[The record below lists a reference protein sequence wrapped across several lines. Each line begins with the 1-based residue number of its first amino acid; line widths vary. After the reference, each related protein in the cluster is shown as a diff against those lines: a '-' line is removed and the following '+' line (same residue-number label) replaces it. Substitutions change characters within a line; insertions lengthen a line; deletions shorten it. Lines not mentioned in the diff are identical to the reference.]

1 MIRVR
6 SRIAGT
12 ALAVVVS
19 MFVST
24 IGVPDGLVTAA
35 SAAELPEPMT
45 EPSVEG
51 RPVAA
56 ATVVKGAEDAPAEAK
71 PPAPVWPK
79 AGSADL
85 VVPAA
90 GAQAVAAA
98 GLPVKISAPG
108 PLERAVGGDKAP
120 TQEAKRIATA
130 AAPAKV
136 RVESLGR
143 DAAAKAG
150 GVGVA
155 LRLSR
160 ADGGGERAPVTVSV
174 DYSAFRGAGKRG
186 SASFLTLVEQPV
198 CVLETPLTDDCR
210 LKAAGQRRQLPVVN
224 DVKAG
229 TLTTVAEAGS
239 GESVLAVAQAAAA
252 TDGSSSGSFAVTDLK
267 PAGDWQVGLSGGAFS
282 YSYPIAVPP
291 PLAGKAPDLALS
303 YSSSTVDGM
312 TSLTNNQ
319 SSAAGLGWDLETSY
333 IEQSFYDCED
343 WCWDT
348 GSAEDWEDT
357 SVVHLTMSLAGVS
370 TKIVK
375 DKTSGTWK
383 TVEDHG
389 WKIEQIAS
397 GAESAKPYWKITT
410 QDGTVYRLGYRRDAS
425 LQIPYFA
432 PEPGQPCH
440 QYWVELGEGYA
451 STVCTAPY
459 RWMLDQEVDPRG
471 NVIDYAYQR
480 GTDAYCSNRRQFS
493 NCWLDYDTSAVLSSI
508 SYGWNVNVAGS
519 APTARVQF
527 GLSSRVI
534 GGDSDLPDW
543 DLCND
548 FHPCGDNMMFY
559 LDKRITSITTQ
570 VAAGAG
576 WADVTRYDLTHKYVQ
591 SPDELMPVLW
601 LDQIK
606 QTGLAG
612 NGPDIAL
619 PPVKFTSVLQ
629 DNLYNIFDYGRS
641 RLPRLSAIDT
651 ELGGRT
657 EITYG
662 LPSGCDLETTSNPDT
677 RDDEGNDCYWIY
689 QGDVWE
695 GNGFVPAGSIWL
707 KYVVTKVTDKDLVG
721 GSPDLVT
728 SYQYVGTPGWTRP
741 ERDPR
746 ALPSLVPQWT
756 RYRGYPTVRVLKGT
770 GTDPAGYTATS
781 STFFRGMYEDRIGG
795 FGLAIRGTQV
805 TDFEGNSFPDRKLL
819 AGKPLMQQTLRV
831 LTMSGSTPSTF
842 AEEGGAR
849 YEYQIVSS
857 GNGPDADDPAYVNQT
872 KHSGREK
879 VTSGW
884 RYSDKVTTYD
894 SDALPI
900 RVNDYGQRGLSSD
913 NVCTSTTY
921 AKNTSGSAWMISYRA
936 AEERRKGDD
945 CTSGEFMGRTV
956 TLYDGATSEAT
967 NAPTK
972 GTATQNRSYTS
983 VAEFTSTKVTYDGYG
998 RTASSTDPLNKTTTT
1013 TYAPAIGWPTGGVAV
1028 TNPLGQTTSTW
1039 ANPEFGQP
1047 IGTRNEAGYD
1057 TNIDYDALGRTVA
1070 LWTPA
1075 QPKTGG
1081 VAAAIAAYVIPV
1093 DASGVVNGPV
1103 RTALSKLQTAS
1114 TYVTTYTYDDGLG
1127 RARET
1132 QVASPAGGRIVSATV
1147 YDSRGLT
1154 SATGSAVHNSAAP
1167 GSGLLNAAMTTL
1179 PQWTKQIYDGVGR
1192 VVVSADMTGMSEL
1205 RRTTTNYYGDRTEEI
1220 PPVGGKTVSYT
1231 DAEDKVTKIEEWLTG
1246 AGTAPAAL
1254 QGPALTQAASSM
1266 SSANRAVTGRTLLDD
1281 RTTIDS
1287 QTFRNPDGTFTTEY
1301 SSGPVR
1307 VKQTDGN
1314 WAAIDTTLVE
1324 VGGVLKPKVS
1334 AATVEL
1340 SAGGQ
1345 GTLARLE
1352 GMSGERFALQWPS
1365 TLPKPQV
1372 NGNVATYVDAAGPGA
1387 DLVVTALSSGFRH
1400 DVVLRK
1406 PPAQAMEYRL
1416 PVVAEGMTLTAS
1428 AQGALALK
1436 DGNGRTTASAP
1447 APVMW
1452 DSSGKRGRTGK
1463 ISTQVVN
1470 DSGKQV
1476 LVLRPD
1482 PAFLDDKATVYPVT
1496 VDPTTTLPNLTDTW
1510 IGTTGPDG
1518 ADVQSD
1524 PDLYAGSYE
1533 SFPGFRTYER
1543 TYLNFNT
1550 ASLAGTTVTAATLT
1564 LRKLAADGCGDSNSG
1579 IRAQRVTGSWT
1590 SGGITWS
1597 GQPALTTTDQVTTK
1611 DTSCST
1617 TGTMSWNVLPFA
1629 QAWASGTANYGIM
1642 LRGVDETTSRPL
1654 FDRGFHSN
1662 ETTSGSQNKPALSVT
1677 YTPAGSTP
1685 AAADLAVAPFR
1696 TVSGTTTA
1704 TSLTPQ
1710 LAATVSDPYGG
1721 TLTGEF
1727 EVEHDLSVPAQ
1738 GSGQIWSGSAAGIT
1752 AGQSAAVVV
1761 PGLQQGWLVRWRA
1774 RAVNPGQSTTS
1785 DWSSW
1790 QTLRIDPTAA
1800 QAPTSTPIAHWKFDG
1815 NGGEATGTSG
1825 RTATLGG
1832 TASWTTGVF
1841 GGALEASGGANSA
1854 STPTWVMRTDQSFT
1868 ISAWMRVENANGWY
1882 EPIRQEGTNK
1892 PPFYMGINPS
1902 GQLQMVLN
1910 ASDTAGAIAY
1920 GTWSGSYPIKRW
1932 FHITGVYD
1940 KANGRVRVY
1949 RDGVEQG
1956 NNTVPMSGF
1965 QGNGQVKFG
1974 ANYTGQID
1982 DVRVY
1987 QKVLSATEIAAIAA
2001 GSPAP
2006 DRTPVADQF
2015 SATSTT
2021 TLTPTL
2027 SARVSEPGGQVVRAE
2042 FQAEHD
2048 GTQVWTGAKDNVTS
2062 GSTTT
2067 IQIPSGTLQDGWEV
2081 RWRARAVRGDTS
2093 SAWGAWQTFTVNTPK
2108 PTVSALQLT
2117 PSTLVS
2123 GQTVTST
2130 VTPLL
2135 KATLTDPGGAAVRA
2149 EFEVEQPHGTSAW
2162 TGNVATVT
2170 SGGQASITV
2179 PAGELVDGVAARWR
2193 VRAVNPNGNVTG
2205 SWSSWQD
2212 FAVDTPDP
2220 AIGNLQTDPSV
2231 VSGTETI
2238 TQTLTPNLRATVS
2251 EPGNGQVKAE
2261 FEVEHD
2267 GQQIWT
2273 DTSGD
2278 LASGA
2283 VASVGVPSGELS
2295 NGWTVRWR
2303 ARAVTV
2309 ATAAIS
2315 AWSDWQT
2322 VKVQTE
2328 PIDPAPA
2335 VGALQITPSELVA
2348 GERVTSSVTPTL
2360 AAQVSDAAGG
2370 TLRTEFEIEHDG
2382 TQVWTGADAD
2392 TPAGQQAS
2400 IAVPAGELTDGWT
2413 IRWRA
2418 RALNGTIASDWSAWQ
2433 DVRIDRP
2440 DPTVSD
2446 LSATESLTPELKAK
2460 VVHPDGG
2467 TLSAEFEVE
2476 HDPSVPAQGTGQI
2489 WAGADNDVPSGQTA
2503 TVTTSA
2509 MTEGW
2514 KVRWRVRA
2522 VTADA
2527 GTSAWSAW
2535 QPLTV
2540 TDGTSIP
2547 TVSGPRTQPADFRT
2561 LTPALIAT
2569 FTAGRGQVD
2578 GEFQVEHDP
2587 TATAQG
2593 TGLIWSGDVT
2603 GATSGKE
2610 AAVTVPSGL
2619 LQDGWKIR
2627 WRTRAVR
2634 GAAASDWTSWK
2645 TGMVDAPEFY
2655 TTTFEYDLAGNLTK
2669 QTDANGNVRISTYD
2683 LLGRRTSVED
2693 PDSGTT
2699 RQGYD
2704 ASGRVQWTIDG
2715 NGQKMSYEYDDI
2727 GRKISQW
2734 VGELEGGEKV
2744 TEWLYDTLQA
2754 GQLTSATQ
2762 YNNGSAYTQAAKGY
2776 DSSGRSTGTTFTI
2789 PSTDGQLAGTYE
2801 FTTTYTTSGDIA
2813 TRTMPEA
2820 GGLPAETLTSTY
2832 TNLGLADRLTS
2843 DFGGGFTYVDATG
2856 YSSIGQMVTRNQGAG
2871 GKVKRTLFWD
2881 QVTGWLNRLTTV
2893 KDGNTSTPVLIQDDQ
2908 LEYAPSGEILSV
2920 LDATQAVSGNAGQS
2934 ECFSYDGTN
2943 RLVRAFTTTASCTTG
2958 FDGQGYAPYEQR
2970 YAYDGTGN
2978 ITSRESDGALSTYI
2992 YPALGGSVAHPNAVA
3007 AISGEGVDTYTY
3019 DSSGNLSARTVGGQ
3033 AATFAWNSLNQVETA
3048 ATGTGSIEMVYGPDG
3063 NRLLR
3068 RSPDGTTT
3076 LYLGDMEVTARGSQV
3091 TANRNYV
3098 SSDGSLIAIRST
3110 NAPESGG
3117 VTWMATGTQKSVQI
3131 AVSDASGQLSRVRY
3145 LPYGERRG
3153 QTKLAFS
3160 DRGFLGKVE
3169 DSGSALV
3176 LLSARFYDPTIGR
3189 FISPDPLVAS
3199 DKPQWANAY
3208 SYAANNPIGMS
3219 DPSGLFPDPC
3229 AQMTPTQ
3236 CYEFKSRNHYDGKSW
3251 VANRPATA
3259 PFVTNPS
3266 LKAILEND
3274 GIYARPNK
3282 TYPNGVVGD
3291 GTVAEGLK
3299 YEFRSGQRIN
3309 GIFHAQKA
3317 ASLAARLS
3325 KLLDEDRAAGGTLL
3339 SASDRKVAMNEFGK
3353 IWKVLTKERD
3363 RTGNVTASLKANP
3376 NSLKSFTTTVEKSME
3391 RSSVKR
3397 FTGEKFTYGYAG
3409 KPIRVPR
3416 TSTARWGGFLT
3427 GIGKIGNA
3435 LGFVGIFYDAWQ
3447 CSVNNQCPYMP
3458 GQPDPDQLMV

>member
-1 MIRVR
+1 M
-6 SRIAGT
+6 
-12 ALAVVVS
+12 L
-19 MFVST
+19 
-24 IGVPDGLVTAA
+24 
-35 SAAELPEPMT
+35 
-45 EPSVEG
+45 
-51 RPVAA
+51 
-56 ATVVKGAEDAPAEAK
+56 
-71 PPAPVWPK
+71 
-79 AGSADL
+79 
-85 VVPAA
+85 
-90 GAQAVAAA
+90 Q
-98 GLPVKISAPG
+98 
-108 PLERAVGGDKAP
+108 
-120 TQEAKRIATA
+120 
-130 AAPAKV
+130 
-136 RVESLGR
+136 
-143 DAAAKAG
+143 
-150 GVGVA
+150 
-155 LRLSR
+155 
-160 ADGGGERAPVTVSV
+160 
-174 DYSAFRGAGKRG
+174 
-186 SASFLTLVEQPV
+186 
-198 CVLETPLTDDCR
+198 TPLTDECW

-229 TLTTVAEAGS
+229 TLTAVAEAGS

-252 TDGSSSGSFAVTDLK
+252 TDGSASGSFAVTDLK

-303 YSSSTVDGM
+303 YSSSMVDGM
-312 TSLTNNQ
+312 TTLTNNQ

-348 GSAEDWEDT
+348 GSAEDYEDT
-357 SVVHLTMSLAGVS
+357 SVIHLTLSLAGVS

-459 RWMLDQEVDPRG
+459 RWMLDQEVDPQG

-508 SYGWNVNVAGS
+508 SYGWNLNVAGS
-519 APTARVQF
+519 VPTARVQF

-543 DLCND
+543 DLCSD
-548 FHPCGDNMMFY
+548 FYPCGDNMMFY

-570 VAAGAG
+570 VADGTG
-576 WADVTRYDLTHKYVQ
+576 WADVTRYDLTHKYIE
-591 SPDELMPVLW
+591 SPDELMPTLW

-629 DNLYNIFDYGRS
+629 DSLWNTFDYGRS
-641 RLPRLSAIDT
+641 RLPRLIAIDN

-662 LPSGCDLETTSNPDT
+662 LPSGCDLETTSDPDT

-689 QGDVWE
+689 QGEVWE

-707 KYVVTKVTDKDLVG
+707 KWVVTKVVDKDLVG
-721 GSPDLVT
+721 GSPDLIT

-746 ALPSLVPQWT
+746 SLPSLVPQWT

-805 TDFEGNSFPDRKLL
+805 TDFEGNTFPDRKLL
-819 AGKPLMQQTLRV
+819 AGKPLMEQTLRV
-831 LTMSGSTPSTF
+831 LTMSGSTPATF
-842 AEEGGAR
+842 SEEEGAR

-857 GNGPDADDPAYVNQT
+857 GNGPDSDDPAYVNQT
-872 KHSGREK
+872 RQVGREK

-884 RYSDKVTTYD
+884 RYSDTATTYNG
-894 SDALPI
+894 DALPI
-900 RVNDYGQRGLSSD
+900 RVNDYGQRGLASD
-913 NVCTSTTY
+913 NTCTATTY
-921 AKNTSGSAWMISYRA
+921 AKNTSGGAWMISYPG

-945 CTSGEFMGRTV
+945 CAAGEFMGRTV
-956 TLYDGATSEAT
+956 TLYDGATSEAA

-972 GTATQNRSYTS
+972 GNATQSRAYTS
-983 VAEFTSTKVTYDGYG
+983 ATEFTSTKVTYDGYG
-998 RTASSTDPLNKTTTT
+998 RSASSTDPLNKTTTT
-1013 TYAPAIGWPTGGVAV
+1013 TYTPATGWPTGGVAV

-1057 TNIDYDALGRTVA
+1057 TNIDYDALGRTLA

-1075 QPKTGG
+1075 QPKSGG
-1081 VAAAIAAYVIPV
+1081 VAAATVAYTIPV
-1093 DASGVVNGPV
+1093 DASGVVNGPA
-1103 RTALSKLQTAS
+1103 RTALSKIQTAS

-1132 QVASPAGGRIVSATV
+1132 QVASPAGGRIVNATV

-1154 SATGSAVHNSAAP
+1154 SATSGAAHNSAAP

-1179 PQWTKQIYDGVGR
+1179 PQWTKQTYDGVGR
-1192 VVVSADMTGMSEL
+1192 VVVSADMTGSSEL
-1205 RRTTTNYYGDRTEEI
+1205 RRTTTNYYGDKTEVI

-1246 AGTAPAAL
+1246 AGTAPAAM
-1254 QGPALTQAASSM
+1254 QGPALMQAAAGT
-1266 SSANRAVTGRTLLDD
+1266 SSANKAVTGRTLLDD
-1281 RTTIDS
+1281 RTTVDS

-1307 VKQTDGN
+1307 VKQTDGS

-1324 VGGVLKPKVS
+1324 VGGVLRPKVS

-1365 TLPKPQV
+1365 SLPKPQV

-1387 DLVVTALSSGFRH
+1387 DLVITALSSGFRH

-1406 PPAQAMEYRL
+1406 PPAGAMEYRL

-1447 APVMW
+1447 APMMW

-1482 PAFLDDKATVYPVT
+1482 PAFLADKATVYPVT

-1510 IGTTGPDG
+1510 IGTSGPDG
-1518 ADVQSD
+1518 SDVQSD

-1550 ASLAGTTVTAATLT
+1550 ASLAGTTVTDATLI
-1564 LRKLAADGCGDSNSG
+1564 LRKLAADGCGDTNSG

-1597 GQPALTTTDQVTTK
+1597 GQPALATTDQVTTK
-1611 DTSCST
+1611 DTSCSP

-1662 ETTSGSQNKPALSVT
+1662 ETTSGSQNKPSLAVT

-1685 AAADLAVAPFR
+1685 GTAGLAVAPFR

-1727 EVEHDLSVPAQ
+1727 EVEHDPSVPAQ
-1738 GSGQIWSGSAAGIT
+1738 GSGQIWTGSAAGIT

-1774 RAVNPGQSTTS
+1774 RAVNPGQSTAS
-1785 DWSSW
+1785 AWSSW

-1815 NGGEATGTSG
+1815 TGGEATGTSG

-1832 TASWTTGVF
+1832 TAAWTTGVF
-1841 GGALEASGGANSA
+1841 GGALEAGGGANSA

-1987 QKVLSATEIAAIAA
+1987 QKVLTATEIAAIAA

-2006 DRTPVADQF
+2006 DRTPIADQF
-2015 SATSTT
+2015 GATGTT

-2048 GTQVWTGAKDNVTS
+2048 VTQVWTGAKDNITS
-2062 GSTTT
+2062 GTTTT
-2067 IQIPSGTLQDGWEV
+2067 IQIPSGTLQDGWEI

-2117 PSTLVS
+2117 PSTVVG
-2123 GQTVTST
+2123 GQSVTST
-2130 VTPLL
+2130 VTPQL
-2135 KATLTDPGGAAVRA
+2135 KATVTDPGGAAVRA

-2162 TGNVATVT
+2162 TGNLATVA
-2170 SGGQASITV
+2170 SGAQASITV
-2179 PAGELVDGVAARWR
+2179 PSGELVDGVAARWR
-2193 VRAVNPNGNVTG
+2193 VRAVNPNGNVAG
-2205 SWSSWQD
+2205 AWSSWQD
-2212 FAVDTPDP
+2212 FAIDTPDP
-2220 AIGNLQTDPSV
+2220 TIGSLQTDPSV
-2231 VSGTETI
+2231 VSGTDTL
-2238 TQTLTPNLRATVS
+2238 TQTLTPNLRATVA

-2261 FEVEHD
+2261 FELEHD

-2273 DTSGD
+2273 GASGAV
-2278 LASGA
+2278 ASGA

-2309 ATAAIS
+2309 ATAATS
-2315 AWSDWQT
+2315 GWSDWQT

-2335 VGALQITPSELVA
+2335 VGALQISPSELIA
-2348 GERVTSSVTPTL
+2348 GERVTTSITPTL
-2360 AAQVSDAAGG
+2360 AAQVSDPAGG
-2370 TLRTEFEIEHDG
+2370 TLRTEFAIEHDG

-2400 IAVPAGELTDGWT
+2400 VVVPPGELTDGWT

-2467 TLSAEFEVE
+2467 TLNAEFEVE

-2489 WAGADNDVPSGQTA
+2489 WAGTDNDVPSGQTA
-2503 TVTTSA
+2503 TVATSA

-2522 VTADA
+2522 VTADVGA
-2527 GTSAWSAW
+2527 SAWSAW

-2547 TVSGPRTQPADFRT
+2547 TVTGPRTQPADFRT

-2569 FTAGRGQVD
+2569 FSAAQNQVG

-2587 TATAQG
+2587 TATGQG

-2634 GAAASDWTSWK
+2634 GAAASEWTAWQSG
-2645 TGMVDAPEFY
+2645 TADAPEFY
-2655 TTTFEYDLAGNLTK
+2655 TTTFEYDLLGNMTK
-2669 QTDANGNVRISTYD
+2669 QTDANGNVRTFTSD
-2683 LLGRRTSVED
+2683 LMGRRIASTD
-2693 PDSGTT
+2693 PDSGDSTS
-2699 RQGYD
+2699 GYD
-2704 ASGRVQWTIDG
+2704 AAGQLLWTIDAM
-2715 NGQKMSYEYDDI
+2715 NHKTSYVYDEL
-2727 GRKISQW
+2727 GRKTSAW
-2734 VGELEGGEKV
+2734 SGEPTAGTKIA
-2744 TEWLYDTLQA
+2744 EWKYDSVQV
-2754 GQLTSATQ
+2754 GQLTSATR
-2762 YNNGSAYTQAAKGY
+2762 YVNGNPYVSATTAY
-2776 DSSGRSTGTTFTI
+2776 DNMGRSTGSSITI
-2789 PSTDGQLAGTYE
+2789 PNVEGLLGGTYAFE
-2801 FTTTYTTSGDIA
+2801 SSYTPAGQVGTYTMPAVGDLA
-2813 TRTMPEA
+2813 R
-2820 GGLPAETLTSTY
+2820 ETVTSTY
-2832 TNLGLADRLTS
+2832 NDLGLAQGLTS
-2843 DFGGGFTYVDATG
+2843 DLAGGFTYVKSTT
-2856 YSSIGQMVTRNQGAG
+2856 YSSTGFLSEREYGSAG
-2871 GKVKRTLFWD
+2871 KIKRSMTWD
-2881 QVTGWLNRLTTV
+2881 TSTGWLSRLTT
-2893 KDGNTSTPVLIQDDQ
+2893 DNDTAAPGLAQDDQ
-2908 LEYAPSGEILSV
+2908 FFYDPTGEITRV
-2920 LDATQAVSGNAGQS
+2920 LDAASAVPGSTVGQS
-2934 ECFSYDGTN
+2934 ECFSYDGLY
-2943 RLVRAFTTTASCTTG
+2943 RLTSAYTTTGNTCTAAP
-2958 FDGQGYAPYEQR
+2958 DGLGIDPYNEK
-2970 YAYDGTGN
+2970 YAYDQVGN
-2978 ITSRESDGALSTYI
+2978 IAALTRDAQTSTYA
-2992 YPALGGSVAHPNAVA
+2992 YPPKDGELPNAVRTVTHP
-3007 AISGEGVDTYTY
+3007 GGMDTYGY
-3019 DSSGNLSARTVGGQ
+3019 DAAGQLINRTDGGFEWNAQ
-3033 AATFAWNSLNQVETA
+3033 GQLIKATVD
-3048 ATGTGSIEMVYGPDG
+3048 GSDTSMVYGADG
-3063 NRLLR
+3063 ERLIR
-3068 RSPDGTTT
+3068 REPGGEVT
-3076 LYLGDMEVTARGSQV
+3076 LYLGSMEVEVTGDEINATRYYDSPDGATAAMRSSEAGLKWLMSGLHGSAQ
-3091 TANRNYV
+3091 
-3098 SSDGSLIAIRST
+3098 LAIDDD
-3110 NAPESGG
+3110 NGA
-3117 VTWMATGTQKSVQI
+3117 I
-3131 AVSDASGQLSRVRY
+3131 SRERY
-3145 LPYGERRG
+3145 LPFGDRRG
-3153 QTKLAFS
+3153 ADDLDFT
-3160 DRGFLGKVE
+3160 DRGFLGKTE
-3169 DSGSALV
+3169 DESTSLTY
-3176 LLSARFYDPTIGR
+3176 LSARYYDPSLGK
-3189 FISPDPLVAS
+3189 FISTDPLL
-3199 DKPQWANAY
+3199 DLRFPQWANAFAY
-3208 SYAANNPIGMS
+3208 SGNNPIGMS
-3219 DPSGLFPDPC
+3219 DPTGLNPDAGGGTYGCTTVAAC
-3229 AQMTPTQ
+3229 AASNYDVCIQKFGRIACADARADQSEAGSNSAEDAFLDALKLVGKLAIAALGFESELNCLLKGDPAA
-3236 CYEFKSRNHYDGKSW
+3236 CGDAALNVLASVAGGLAGRLIKKYGLPWEWKEAFKVGKKLANAIGDAIGKFKSWGR
-3251 VANRPATA
+3251 
-3259 PFVTNPS
+3259 
-3266 LKAILEND
+3266 
-3274 GIYARPNK
+3274 
-3282 TYPNGVVGD
+3282 
-3291 GTVAEGLK
+3291 AEK
-3299 YEFRSGQRIN
+3299 R
-3309 GIFHAQKA
+3309 A
-3317 ASLAARLS
+3317 LA
-3325 KLLDEDRAAGGTLL
+3325 
-3339 SASDRKVAMNEFGK
+3339 DRKVSKGINATCGVTNSFVAGTLVLMGDGSYKPIERVEDGDRVVATDPITGKTASRLVINARSNRGEKHLVRISTDDRTSSLTATESHPFWTSDGRWFNAQDLEPGQLLQTTGGSYARIGSVKPETRFDLPVFNLTVDGDSTYYVLFGGSP
-3353 IWKVLTKERD
+3353 VLTHNSGC
-3363 RTGNVTASLKANP
+3363 TLGWVFNVPKGPGVYTIHLKNGQKYVGMSTADISGRVSA
-3376 NSLKSFTTTVEKSME
+3376 SMSKGHAVGS
-3391 RSSVKR
+3391 RGFGINDVASVTWMTLPKGVKSSVAR
-3397 FTGEKFTYGYAG
+3397 
-3409 KPIRVPR
+3409 RVEQTVMEGWKKQGVKLLNRRDPEID
-3416 TSTARWGGFLT
+3416 TS
-3427 GIGKIGNA
+3427 
-3435 LGFVGIFYDAWQ
+3435 
-3447 CSVNNQCPYMP
+3447 P
-3458 GQPDPDQLMV
+3458 GDYFN